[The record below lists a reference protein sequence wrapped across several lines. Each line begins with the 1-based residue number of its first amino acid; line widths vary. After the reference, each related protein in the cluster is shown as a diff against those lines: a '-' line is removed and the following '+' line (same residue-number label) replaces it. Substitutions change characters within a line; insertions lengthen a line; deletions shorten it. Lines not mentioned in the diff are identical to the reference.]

1 MSTATDM
8 LALYIQAEK
17 DVLEGK
23 SVQMDGRTL
32 TLEDLRS
39 IRSGRLEWEHR
50 VNSEKAAAAGVSSLY
65 STADFS

>member
-1 MSTATDM
+1 M

-50 VNSEKAAAAGVSSLY
+50 VNSEKAAAAGASSLY